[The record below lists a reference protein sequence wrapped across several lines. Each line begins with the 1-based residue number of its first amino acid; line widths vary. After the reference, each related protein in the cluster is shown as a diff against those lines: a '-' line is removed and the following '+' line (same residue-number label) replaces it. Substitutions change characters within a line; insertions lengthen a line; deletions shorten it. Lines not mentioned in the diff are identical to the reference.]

1 MKIIVLGYMASGKST
16 ISKKLADK
24 LEVDFIDLDT
34 YIVKKEHSTIKE
46 IFKNKG
52 EIYFRK
58 QENKYLNALLNNSNN
73 FVLALGGGTPCYAN
87 NIELITKKS
96 TSIYL
101 KANLNTLL
109 KRLRIEKTN
118 RPLISDLND
127 EELQEF
133 IAKHLFER
141 APFYDQALFKVSID
155 GKSINSIVDEIQNL
169 LF

>member
-16 ISKKLADK
+16 ISKILANR
-24 LEVDFIDLDT
+24 LEIDFIDLDT
-34 YIVKKEHSTIKE
+34 YIAKKEDNTIKE
-46 IFKNKG
+46 IFSSKG

-58 QENKYLNALLNNSNN
+58 IENKYLNELLNNSKN

-101 KANLNTLL
+101 KANLNTLS
-109 KRLRIEKTN
+109 KRLRIEKAN
-118 RPLISDLND
+118 RPLISNLND

-141 APFYDQALFKVSID
+141 TTFYNQAKYQLTID
-155 GKSINSIVDEIQNL
+155 EKNTDVIVEEIINL
-169 LF
+169 LA